1 MAYDDFLANDQATID
16 FINTDGSV
24 GPQSDG
30 TYSYPGT
37 SQPNNQPWDAGGGSL
52 AQYGSDILG
61 ILKYGVGA
69 YASVAAQ
76 KNVLDYKRYEATAG
90 GLYQQGRPA
99 GYRPGYGYVN
109 GAQPNNMLFWLLII
123 GGAVLLLKKD

>member
-61 ILKYGVGA
+61 DRK
-69 YASVAAQ
+69 SV
-76 KNVLDYKRYEATAG
+76 V
-90 GLYQQGRPA
+90 
-99 GYRPGYGYVN
+99 
-109 GAQPNNMLFWLLII
+109 
-123 GGAVLLLKKD
+123 

>member
-24 GPQSDG
+24 GPQNDG
-30 TYSYPGT
+30 TYSYPNT
-37 SQPNNQPWDAGGGSL
+37 AQPNNKPWEAGGGST
-52 AQYGSDILG
+52 ADYGSDILG

-69 YASVAAQ
+69 FANVTAQ
-76 KNVLDYKRYEATAG
+76 KNMLDYKRYEATAG

-109 GAQPNNMLFWLLII
+109 GAQPNNMLFWVLII